1 MKKEIIL
8 LILIVFSSLIF
19 VKPNT
24 EWDEHVYLMN
34 AKYFSGEKIYF
45 ENIRPPIL
53 PLIVS
58 IFYTFKIDSLIFS
71 TVPLFILSFF
81 LLSLYLLSKD
91 FKVLIIM
98 FCFPIFLMYSE
109 KLMTEILSSSFVIF
123 AIFFIKNYI
132 YKKNDLFFYLS
143 YLFSSLAFLTRYP
156 LGISVLIV
164 SLLYLFFSKKKD
176 YAKMLIGL
184 IVFFIPIFL
193 WGNHIGFETFFLA
206 LSYVSNNSGFFYYF
220 INIFTIL
227 GISILFL
234 FFLKNYKYNKKDL
247 FFLVPLLVIFLT
259 LQLMTHKEPR
269 YLIPLLP
276 FAAMF
281 FSKLMKFDLV
291 FILLILVFFTFS
303 LYYSMFFYEIICSV
317 NDNLVE
323 LSRFF
328 EEKSD
333 VLILSNFW
341 PTVSY
346 YSNLSSIAI
355 SETCNIGQRVA
366 DSNASY
372 IVVSSF
378 NPCFNSDY
386 SSYELVKVINNDS
399 CEIIN
404 IYRI

>member
-1 MKKEIIL
+1 
-8 LILIVFSSLIF
+8 
-19 VKPNT
+19 
-24 EWDEHVYLMN
+24 
-34 AKYFSGEKIYF
+34 
-45 ENIRPPIL
+45 
-53 PLIVS
+53 
-58 IFYTFKIDSLIFS
+58 
-71 TVPLFILSFF
+71 
-81 LLSLYLLSKD
+81 
-91 FKVLIIM
+91 
-98 FCFPIFLMYSE
+98 
-109 KLMTEILSSSFVIF
+109 
-123 AIFFIKNYI
+123 
-132 YKKNDLFFYLS
+132 LFFYLS

-234 FFLKNYKYNKKDL
+234 LFVKNYKYNKKDL

-328 EEKSD
+328 EDKSD

-346 YSNLSSIAI
+346 YSNFPSLAI
-355 SETCNIGQRVA
+355 SEPCNIGQRVA

-386 SSYELVKVINNDS
+386 SGHDLVKVINNDS